1 MTRQLEK
8 VPKLRR
14 NKKQTMN
21 EKTPNRTFPF
31 HSQKCEKER
40 EKRNERVKKVIKTI
54 LGQL

>member
-1 MTRQLEK
+1 
-8 VPKLRR
+8 
-14 NKKQTMN
+14 MN

-54 LGQL
+54 LGQQESGKRQKGD